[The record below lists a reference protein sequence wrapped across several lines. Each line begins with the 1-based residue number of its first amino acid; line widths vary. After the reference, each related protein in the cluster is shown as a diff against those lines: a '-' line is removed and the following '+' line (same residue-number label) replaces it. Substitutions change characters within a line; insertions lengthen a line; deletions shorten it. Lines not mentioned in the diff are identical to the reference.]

1 MVCIKRIAILLWIC
15 ALLITSKDAKK
26 EDNFQELISEL
37 DWRFY
42 KVQWTHIRK
51 VIEPI
56 NLFLSKLS
64 ATEITTPTEQ
74 MNELETVFRN
84 SFIDFEVYEFVNLCQ
99 ACFQEN
105 HKNAPIWWSHL
116 GHILA
121 MDSLN

>member
-1 MVCIKRIAILLWIC
+1 MVCIKRIAIYLWIC
-15 ALLITSKDAKK
+15 ALLKTSKDAKK

-74 MNELETVFRN
+74 MNE
-84 SFIDFEVYEFVNLCQ
+84 
-99 ACFQEN
+99 
-105 HKNAPIWWSHL
+105 
-116 GHILA
+116 
-121 MDSLN
+121 

>member
-1 MVCIKRIAILLWIC
+1 M
-15 ALLITSKDAKK
+15 SQFFYAKK

-84 SFIDFEVYEFVNLCQ
+84 SLIDFEVDEFVNLYVKLT
-99 ACFQEN
+99 F
-105 HKNAPIWWSHL
+105 KNIIKIH
-116 GHILA
+116 
-121 MDSLN
+121 